1 MFDYVSMGNRIFHI
15 RTSKNI
21 KQREMGQKLGM
32 GQSAY
37 SKLETGNKEM
47 TIDQVYRIADILE
60 VPVFW
65 VIDPDGQEALTEEES
80 LQVTEYKNYLINKR
94 KK

>member
-65 VIDPDGQEALTEEES
+65 LIDPDGQEALTEEEA
-80 LQVTEYKNYLINKR
+80 LEVTEYKNYLINKR